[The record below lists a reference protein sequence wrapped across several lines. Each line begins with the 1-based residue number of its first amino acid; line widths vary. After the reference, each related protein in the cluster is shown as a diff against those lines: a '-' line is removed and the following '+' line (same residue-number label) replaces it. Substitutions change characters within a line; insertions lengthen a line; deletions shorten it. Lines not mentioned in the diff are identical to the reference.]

1 MRSTIVPAQIT
12 TVEDKIAGNLGLSQ
26 LLLLV
31 TPIFGGSAL
40 YVALPPFFDYSVYKL
55 VIIVC
60 FAVLC
65 GILAIRVKGKILF
78 QWIMTISSYNLR
90 PKYYVFDKNSGYL
103 REPDHKYHQPELT
116 RATAK
121 PEKTIKELLPR
132 LSPAE
137 LFQMERLATSPG
149 ANLHF
154 KTNRKG
160 KLSVHITKV

>member
-40 YVALPPFFDYSVYKL
+40 YVALPPFFDYAVYKL

-65 GILAIRVKGKILF
+65 GLLAIRVKGKILLH
-78 QWIMTISSYNLR
+78 WVTIISSYNLR
-90 PKYYVFDKNSGYL
+90 PKYYVFDKKSVYL

-116 RATAK
+116 RAAVKT
-121 PEKTIKELLPR
+121 EETIKELLPR
-132 LSPAE
+132 LSPSE
-137 LFQMERLATSPG
+137 LFQMERLVASPE
-149 ANLHF
+149 ADLHF